1 MSHHAARALRH
12 HARFWST
19 GTLVLSAVM
28 AVGYGFG
35 LARLLVGMGPVT
47 NLSDQYPWG
56 IWIAIDVACGVALAA
71 GGFVT
76 AALVNV
82 FGRGR
87 YHDLE
92 RPAILTAWLGY
103 SFVAIGLLFDL
114 GRYFNIWRPLFNW
127 QGNSVL
133 FEVGMCVMVY
143 LFVLTV
149 EMLPALLAGLKEQA
163 AGTGRW
169 ARLLTSLDTPLRVAR
184 RTVKR
189 VLPGFIVLGVVLSSM
204 HQSSL
209 GGLMLI
215 APTKLSPLW
224 WTPILPALF
233 LMSAIM
239 VGLPMVM
246 FESVIAAKSYRRA
259 PEMELL
265 SPVSRVVPWFIG
277 AYLTVK
283 LVDVFVRNDLSVFLL
298 DGEDTVSWLIEVGA
312 GLVLPML
319 LLSTERVRRSTRGVF
334 ISACLIIGG
343 VVLNRVN
350 VFLVG
355 FHPPFA
361 QASYFPAIG
370 EIAVTAALVSTIIFL
385 YRFVAHFFP
394 VLPATEADPQVD
406 DEPVEEE
413 SAFGWARGFR
423 RPSLVLFGGFIAFY
437 VVVHRAAITESE
449 RYTAPTGLARDT
461 SSGPKAPARETPAAP
476 PSFSPEAMPAL
487 LVLSSPLAN
496 AGTDDYEPVRFMHR
510 AHATHSGGD
519 CTVCHH
525 RVQDPAKPDDRVGRE
540 ITQVDMSAFRPS
552 TCGACHR
559 LPDEPDAPTRPGLK
573 GAYHQQC
580 VGCHEREGET
590 TAPTGCRDCHRR
602 FVPSHKDLLALPAK
616 VTDPRVIT
624 ARCLECHADVG
635 EAVLDTSH
643 WLWRGASPHET
654 DRERESSLGKLVT
667 INNYC
672 IGVGSNME
680 RCTQCH
686 IGYGAFTS
694 DADFHDRTRIDC
706 LVCHDTTGTYQKAEG
721 EGGAPLADLDLVAI
735 AASVGQPTRGDCGT
749 CHFNSEGGPNVKHG
763 DLEPALANPS
773 PELDV
778 HMGQHGL
785 ACQDCHT
792 TTNHEVAG
800 KASTLAVGTNRLR
813 CEQCHGGSPHAF
825 SGSVRYHLDRH
836 LQAVACQACHIP
848 SFAHESPTAMMWD
861 WSKAGQDLPVLKDAN
876 GMPTFDKKKG
886 AFTWGKDVTPEYRWD
901 NGRTR
906 HYTLGEPIDPSK
918 PTTLAEPQG
927 AYADAR
933 ARIAPFKHYRARQPY
948 DTETNLLAVPNLWD
962 GFWLDFDWEK
972 ALRVGMASVGQ
983 TFSGKF
989 GFAETETW
997 HGLHH
1002 TVVPKDRSLRC
1013 RDCHEADAVSCT
1025 RCHGHDENGPETSC
1039 EQCHGSTPGQDF
1051 SVQLGPSYP
1060 ATAGKRLDFQQ
1071 LGYASDPALLGG
1083 RFHKL
1088 EGPFGAR
1095 KNDKA
1100 PTPPAAEAPA
1110 P

>member
-1 MSHHAARALRH
+1 MSHHAATSMRSRV
-12 HARFWST
+12 RFWST
-19 GTLVLSAVM
+19 GTLVLSAIM

-56 IWIAIDVACGVALAA
+56 IWIAIDVATGVALAA

-87 YHDLE
+87 YHALE

-103 SFVAIGLLFDL
+103 SFVAAGLLFDL

-143 LFVLTV
+143 LTVLTV
-149 EMLPALLAGLKEQA
+149 EMLPALLAGLKEHA
-163 AGTGRW
+163 ATPNAWG
-169 ARLLTSLDTPLRVAR
+169 RLLQRLDTPLRIAR
-184 RTVKR
+184 RTVRR
-189 VLPGFIVLGVVLSSM
+189 VLPGFIVLGVVLSCM

-233 LMSAIM
+233 LMSAMM
-239 VGLPMVM
+239 VGLPVVI
-246 FESVIAAKSYRRA
+246 FEGFVAAKSFRRE

-265 SPVSRVVPWFIG
+265 SPVGRIVPWFLG

-283 LVDVFVRNDLSVFLL
+283 LVDLFWRNDLSVFLL
-298 DGEDTVSWLIEVGA
+298 DGEDTVSWAIEVGA

-319 LLSTERVRRSTRGVF
+319 LLSTERVRRSPRGLFV
-334 ISACLIIGG
+334 SACLVIGG
-343 VVLNRVN
+343 VVLNRIN

-361 QASYFPAIG
+361 EVSYFPAIG
-370 EIAVTAALVSTIIFL
+370 EIAVTAALISTIMFL
-385 YRFVAHFFP
+385 YRLVAFFFP
-394 VLPATEADPQVD
+394 VLPAMP
-406 DEPVEEE
+406 DEPGATTNGEASDAEGALE
-413 SAFGWARGFR
+413 WTRGFR
-423 RPSLVLFGGFIAFY
+423 WPSLVLFAGFIAFY
-437 VVVHRAAITESE
+437 VVVHREAITESE
-449 RYTAPTGLARDT
+449 RYTAPAGLGRDT
-461 SSGPKAPARETPAAP
+461 TSGPKAPEKPPAP
-476 PSFSPEAMPAL
+476 TSFSPEAMPAL
-487 LVLSSPLAN
+487 LVLSSEAVN
-496 AGTDDYEPVRFMHR
+496 KGTDDYEPVRFMHR
-510 AHATHSGGD
+510 AHATHSHGD

-525 RVQDPAKPDDRVGRE
+525 RVQDPAKPDDRVGVE
-540 ITQVDMSAFRPS
+540 ITQVDMSKFRPS
-552 TCGACHR
+552 TCGACHGQ
-559 LPDEPDAPTRPGLK
+559 PDEPDAPTRPGLK

-580 VGCHEREGET
+580 VGCHERAGES

-602 FVPSHKDLLALPAK
+602 FVPDHRSLVALPAK
-616 VTDPRVIT
+616 VTDPRQIT
-624 ARCLECHADVG
+624 ARCLECHPAVG
-635 EAVLDTSH
+635 DAVLDTSH
-643 WLWRGASPHET
+643 WLWRGASPDEAGGEHAHT
-654 DRERESSLGKLVT
+654 LGKIVT

-672 IGVGSNME
+672 IGVGSNMQS
-680 RCTQCH
+680 CAQCH

-706 LVCHDTTGTYQKAEG
+706 LVCHDTTGTYHKAEG
-721 EGGAPLADLDLVAI
+721 EGGAPDATVDLVAV
-735 AASVGQPTRGDCGT
+735 ASSVGRPTRGDCGS
-749 CHFNSEGGPNVKHG
+749 CHFHSEGGPNVKHG

-778 HMGQHGL
+778 HMGKHGL
-785 ACQDCHT
+785 TCEDCHT
-792 TTNHEVAG
+792 TRNHDVAG
-800 KASTLAVGTNRLR
+800 KASTLAVGVNRLR

-825 SGSVRYHLDRH
+825 SGSVRYHLDQH
-836 LQAVACQACHIP
+836 LKAVACQACHIP
-848 SFAHESPTAMMWD
+848 SFAHESPTVMMWD
-861 WSKAGQDLPVLKDAN
+861 WSKAGQDLPVEKDAL

-886 AFTWGKDVTPEYRWD
+886 AFTWAKDVVPEYRWD

-906 HYTLGEPIDPSK
+906 HYALGEPIDPTKS
-918 PTTLAEPQG
+918 TTLAEPLG
-927 AYADAR
+927 SYADAR
-933 ARIAPFKHYRARQPY
+933 ARISPFKHYRARQPY
-948 DTETNLLAVPNLWD
+948 DAGSNLLAVPNLWD
-962 GFWLDFDWEK
+962 GFWLDFDWAK
-972 ALRVGMASVGQ
+972 ALRVGMSAVGQ

-1002 TVVPKDRSLRC
+1002 TVVPKDRALRC

-1025 RCHGHDENGPETSC
+1025 RCHGHDENGPESSC
-1039 EQCHGSTPGQDF
+1039 EQCHGSSPGQDF
-1051 SVQLGPSYP
+1051 SVQLGPAYP
-1060 ATAGKRLDFQQ
+1060 AAAGKRLDFPG
-1071 LGYASDPALLGG
+1071 LGYAKDPALTGG
-1083 RFHKL
+1083 RFHSL

-1095 KNDKA
+1095 KNDKVPA
-1100 PTPPAAEAPA
+1100 PPPPPAP
-1110 P
+1110 

>member
-1 MSHHAARALRH
+1 MHARV
-12 HARFWST
+12 RFWSN
-19 GTLVLSAVM
+19 GTLVLAAVM
-28 AVGYGFG
+28 AIGYGFG

-47 NLSDQYPWG
+47 NLTDQYPWG
-56 IWIAIDVACGVALAA
+56 IWIAIDVATGVALAA
-71 GGFVT
+71 GGFTT

-82 FGRGR
+82 FGRRR
-87 YHDLE
+87 YHALE
-92 RPAILTAWLGY
+92 RPALLTAWLGY
-103 SFVAIGLLFDL
+103 TFVSIGLLFDL

-149 EMLPALLAGLKEQA
+149 EMLPALLGGLKEQA
-163 AGTGRW
+163 AGQGGW
-169 ARLLTSLDTPLRVAR
+169 ARLLKRFEVPLLLTRRVVR
-184 RTVKR
+184 R

-233 LMSAIM
+233 LLSAIT
-239 VGLPMVM
+239 VGLPVVI
-246 FESVIAAKSYRRA
+246 FEGFLAAKSFRRE

-265 SPVSRVVPWFIG
+265 APLGRIVPWFLG
-277 AYLTVK
+277 AYLIVK

-298 DGEDTVSWLIEVGA
+298 DGEDTVSWLVEVGV
-312 GLVLPML
+312 GLLLPLL
-319 LLSTERVRRSTRGVF
+319 LLSRERVRNSPRGLF
-334 ISACLIIGG
+334 ISACLVISG
-343 VVLNRVN
+343 VVLNRIN

-361 QASYFPAIG
+361 EHAYFPAIG
-370 EIAVTAALVSTIIFL
+370 EIAITAALISTILFL
-385 YRFVAHFFP
+385 YRFVATFFP
-394 VLPATEADPQVD
+394 VLPADGSDESPPED
-406 DEPVEEE
+406 DDGTPDDR
-413 SAFGWARGFR
+413 AFGWARGIR
-423 RPSLVLFGGFIAFY
+423 RPSFLLFVGFIVFY
-437 VVVHRAAITESE
+437 VLVHRQAITESE
-449 RYTAPTGLARDT
+449 RYTAPKGLARDT
-461 SSGPKAPARETPAAP
+461 TSGPKPAVRTTPDAPA
-476 PSFSPEAMPAL
+476 SFSPEAMPAL

-510 AHATHSGGD
+510 AHATHTDGD

-525 RVQDPAKPDDRVGRE
+525 RVQDPEKPDDRVGRE
-540 ITQVDMSAFRPS
+540 ISQVDMTAFRPS

-580 VGCHEREGET
+580 VSCHERVGET
-590 TAPTGCRDCHRR
+590 TAPVGCRDCHRR
-602 FVPSHKDLLALPAK
+602 FVPDHTALLELPDK
-616 VTDPRVIT
+616 VVEPRAIT
-624 ARCLECHADVG
+624 ARCLECHPAVGDDVLG
-635 EAVLDTSH
+635 TSH
-643 WLWRGASPHET
+643 WLWRGASPHAKGREHET
-654 DRERESSLGKLVT
+654 SLGKLVT

-680 RCTQCH
+680 GCTQCH

-694 DADFHDRTRIDC
+694 EADFEDPSRIDC
-706 LVCHDTTGTYQKAEG
+706 LVCHDTTGTYRKAEG
-721 EGGAPLADLDLVAI
+721 ASGAPEPGLDLAAI
-735 AASVGQPTRGDCGT
+735 AGRVGQPTRAACGS
-749 CHFNSEGGPNVKHG
+749 CHFHSEGGPNVKHG
-763 DLEPALANPS
+763 DLEPGLANPS

-778 HMGQHGL
+778 HMGEHGL

-792 TTNHEVAG
+792 TTDHEVAG

-813 CEQCHGGSPHAF
+813 CEQCHGDAPHAF
-825 SGSVRYHLDRH
+825 SGSVRYHLDQH
-836 LQAVACQACHIP
+836 LAGVACQACHIP
-848 SFAHESPTAMMWD
+848 AFARESPTAMLWD
-861 WSKAGQDLPVLKDAN
+861 WSKAGQDLPVEKDAL

-886 AFTWGKDVTPEYRWD
+886 AFTWARDVVPEYRWD

-906 HYTLGEPIDPSK
+906 HYSVGEPIDPAK

-927 AYADAR
+927 SYADAR
-933 ARIAPFKHYRARQPY
+933 ARIAPFKHYRAKQPY
-948 DTETNLLAVPNLWD
+948 DAGTNLLAVPNLWD
-962 GFWLDFDWEK
+962 GFWLDFDWAK

-983 TFSGKF
+983 TFSGTF

-997 HGLHH
+997 HALHH
-1002 TVVPKDRSLRC
+1002 TVVPKERSLRC

-1025 RCHGHDENGPETSC
+1025 RCHGHDENGPEASC
-1039 EQCHGSTPGQDF
+1039 EQCHGSSPGQDF
-1051 SVQLGPSYP
+1051 QVQLGPAHP
-1060 ATAGKRLDFQQ
+1060 ATAGKRLHFEE
-1071 LGYASDPALLGG
+1071 LGYAHDPALLGG
-1083 RFHKL
+1083 RFRKL

-1100 PTPPAAEAPA
+1100 PALPAALPPAP
-1110 P
+1110 